1 MAEKQEINTP
11 AEEYFRKLS
20 VTFDAYVGVKQ
31 PDLTNSENFY
41 TIYSPKKFTLKPR
54 EDIVLDLKFN
64 IATSKELDPWI
75 SLLPTLK
82 TNGLAIVDKRETP
95 KKTIEL
101 HLQNQSYYYTVKVRK
116 EQCIAFIFLLG
127 ELNTDITKTEYN
139 YLKYIIVVFFPTPLT
154 TCTDTV
160 FISSARKLTSSALHT
175 VSPFLAIGRKSFF
188 FHQLQT
194 I

>member
-11 AEEYFRKLS
+11 AEEYFRNLS
-20 VTFDAYVGVKQ
+20 VTFDAYVGIKQ
-31 PDLTNSENFY
+31 PDLFNSENFY

-82 TNGLAIVDKRETP
+82 ATGLAILDKRKTP

-101 HLQNQSYYYTVKVRK
+101 HFQNQSYYYTIKVKK

-127 ELNTDITKTEYN
+127 KLNTDIFKTEYK
-139 YLKYIIVVFFPTPLT
+139 YLKHVIVFFFKFL
-154 TCTDTV
+154 
-160 FISSARKLTSSALHT
+160 LH
-175 VSPFLAIGRKSFF
+175 
-188 FHQLQT
+188 
-194 I
+194 

>member
-1 MAEKQEINTP
+1 MSRQTKKMAEKQEINTP
-11 AEEYFRKLS
+11 GEEYFRNLS
-20 VTFDAYVGVKQ
+20 VTFDAYVGIKQ

-82 TNGLAIVDKRETP
+82 TNGLAIVKKHETP
-95 KKTIEL
+95 KKTIEM
-101 HLQNQSYYYTVKVRK
+101 HLQNQSSYYTVKVKK

-127 ELNTDITKTEYN
+127 ELNTDTIKTEYK
-139 YLKYIIVVFFPTPLT
+139 YLKYMVVFFKFL
-154 TCTDTV
+154 
-160 FISSARKLTSSALHT
+160 LH
-175 VSPFLAIGRKSFF
+175 
-188 FHQLQT
+188 
-194 I
+194 

>member
-11 AEEYFRKLS
+11 AQEYFKNLS
-20 VTFDAYVGVKQ
+20 VTFDVYVGIKQ

-54 EDIVLDLKFN
+54 DDIVLDLKFK

-75 SLLPTLK
+75 SLLPTFK
-82 TNGLAIVDKRETP
+82 ANGLAMVENREAP

-101 HLQNQSYYYTVKVRK
+101 HLQNQSCYYSIKVKK
-116 EQCIAFIFLLG
+116 EQCITFIFLLG
-127 ELNTDITKTEYN
+127 ELDTDIIKTEC
-139 YLKYIIVVFFPTPLT
+139 KYSKYMVVFFLIPTTLA

-160 FISSARKLTSSALHT
+160 FM
-175 VSPFLAIGRKSFF
+175 FLVGQKIN
-188 FHQLQT
+188 
-194 I
+194 